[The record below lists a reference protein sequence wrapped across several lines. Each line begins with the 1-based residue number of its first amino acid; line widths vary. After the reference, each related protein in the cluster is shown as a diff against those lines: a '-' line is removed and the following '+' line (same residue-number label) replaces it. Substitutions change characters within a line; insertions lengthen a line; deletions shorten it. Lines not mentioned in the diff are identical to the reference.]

1 MEHLRSIADDRKI
14 VMVITH
20 TPDRVIDL
28 FDKVIVLAKGIEDH
42 IGHLAYY
49 GTIPEARSF
58 FGRRR
63 HTGRLGQVRIYLG
76 KFFRIFIYEK
86 DWKVLPLAGTVSLEF
101 VDRDKR

>member
-1 MEHLRSIADDRKI
+1 MEG
-14 VMVITH
+14 
-20 TPDRVIDL
+20 
-28 FDKVIVLAKGIEDH
+28 KVGFAG
-42 IGHLAYY
+42 G
-49 GTIPEARSF
+49 G
-58 FGRRR
+58 R